1 MYNADTK
8 TKGGKKEMGMR
19 LNVTDALRTM
29 ITLKGKS
36 MAQVCRELSMGTPA
50 NLTNMILR
58 GGVKMSTGAR
68 IADACD
74 YELMLVP
81 KGTDV
86 ENGIAIAGGDKE

>member
-1 MYNADTK
+1 
-8 TKGGKKEMGMR
+8 MGMR
-19 LNVTDALRTM
+19 LSVTDALRTM

-36 MAQVCRELSMGTPA
+36 MAQVCRELAMGTPA

-68 IADACD
+68 IAEACE

-81 KGTDV
+81 KGTEV
-86 ENGIAIAGGDKE
+86 ENGITIKGETE